1 MKTLTLNTGKDHK
14 KMRRKN
20 IITALLFTFFSLI
33 AFKGVYAQNDQ
44 LQEVLDSAA
53 VEEQFNY
60 IFERSS
66 RYEEY
71 KVIRENWLIRY
82 RQSLNDT
89 INKLRREL
97 SDNEKLI
104 ASKNEEIQSLNNT
117 LEETEEQLKTAVK
130 ERNSLNL
137 LGIKMDKTFYNLIMW
152 IIIAALAVFLVIVF
166 LMYKRS
172 HAITRDATSKYEK
185 LQKEHEEYRNNSR
198 LKIEKLKREHLD
210 EILKLK
216 GNK

>member
-1 MKTLTLNTGKDHK
+1 
-14 KMRRKN
+14 MRKRKF
-20 IITALLFTFFSLI
+20 ITVFLVTIFSLT
-33 AFKGVYAQNDQ
+33 AFNGVHAQNDK

-53 VEEQFNY
+53 IEEQFNY

-82 RQSLNDT
+82 RESLNDT
-89 INKLRREL
+89 INKLRQEI
-97 SDNEKLI
+97 SENEKLV
-104 ASKNEEIQSLNNT
+104 ASKNEKIQSLNNN
-117 LEETEEQLKTAVK
+117 LENTEEQLSIAVK
-130 ERNSLNL
+130 ERNTLNF
-137 LGIKMDKTFYNLIMW
+137 LGIKMDKVLYNLIMW
-152 IIIAALAVFLVIVF
+152 VIIGALAVFLVVVF

-172 HAITRDATSKYEK
+172 HAITRDVTSKYEK
-185 LQKEHEEYRNNSR
+185 LQNKYDEYRNNSR